1 MYVIVKPG
9 NDIYHHGIKGQKW
22 GIRRYEE
29 RRNKIYSKLTNSE
42 KKNLIDAE
50 NKYKDTYNN
59 RTRLKDV
66 GKAYGEYYDSYKDLW
81 KSWLKNGTLSEEYLN
96 SYGNFGHKEFMV
108 RYKLSRVIMDM
119 EKGMHDRK
127 LLNKTLRNLEKKEK
141 KMDKR
146 LKAYNNMTPL
156 EKDDYF
162 SGIVSDITLKSQINK
177 GNKSKY
183 KKLIKENREKLD
195 NLVETSLRRNK
206 TNDEPFEYDKL
217 FRDEKMHREY

>member
-9 NDIYHHGIKGQKW
+9 NDIYHHGVKGQKW

-81 KSWLKNGTLSEEYLN
+81 KSLLKNGTLSEEYLN
-96 SYGNFGHKEFMV
+96 SYGNLGHKEFMII
-108 RYKLSRVIMDM
+108 YKLSRVIMDM
-119 EKGMHDRK
+119 EKGIHDRK
-127 LLNKTLRNLEKKEK
+127 QLNKTLRNLEKKEQEK
-141 KMDKR
+141 K
-146 LKAYNNMTPL
+146 L
-156 EKDDYF
+156 EKRW
-162 SGIVSDITLKSQINK
+162 
-177 GNKSKY
+177 
-183 KKLIKENREKLD
+183 IK
-195 NLVETSLRRNK
+195 
-206 TNDEPFEYDKL
+206 
-217 FRDEKMHREY
+217 